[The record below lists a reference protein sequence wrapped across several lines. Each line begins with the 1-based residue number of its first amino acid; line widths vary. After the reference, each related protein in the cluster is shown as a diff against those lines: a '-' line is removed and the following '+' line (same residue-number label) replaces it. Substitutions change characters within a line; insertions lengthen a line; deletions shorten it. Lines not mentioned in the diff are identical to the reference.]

1 MNDVE
6 YISNQCVCG
15 FITVT
20 PMGDQMNS
28 QLQHQMLRTLTV
40 MESFYKE
47 NIPLNETIKLEK
59 GFAEVNNNTFLPH
72 KAFALVR
79 RIKKI
84 YGNRDQY
91 YTDAEWIDALETLLE
106 ELYIEFEIE

>member
-1 MNDVE
+1 MTNAE
-6 YISNQCVCG
+6 YMSNQCVCG

-59 GFAEVNNNTFLPH
+59 GFAEVKNNTFLPH
-72 KAFALVR
+72 KAFALVK
-79 RIKKI
+79 RIKKV

-91 YTDAEWIDALETLLE
+91 HTDFEWLTALETLLNG
-106 ELYIEFEIE
+106 LYEEFEIE

>member
-1 MNDVE
+1 MTNAE
-6 YISNQCVCG
+6 YMSNQCVCG
-15 FITVT
+15 LQTIS
-20 PMGDQMNS
+20 PIGNQMNN

-59 GFAEVNNNTFLPH
+59 GFAEVKNNTFLPH

-79 RIKKI
+79 RIKKV

-91 YTDAEWIDALETLLE
+91 YTDVEWIDALETLLE